1 MTISRLTLA
10 AIMVLLLGPLTLS
23 GPAVAAPVN
32 PIVAFNDFYR
42 DSKPTGYLLGGSA
55 GGQWVKPEAAAGL
68 IPGEEHYRL
77 YTLTGEV
84 GGSMAASRPK
94 AKMGRVPTRFMDA
107 GALPGGPRQPGGG
120 GRPLECHAPEAQNR
134 QPRGAGL

>member
-1 MTISRLTLA
+1 MTIIRLTLA
-10 AIMVLLLGPLTLS
+10 AIMVLLLGLS
-23 GPAVAAPVN
+23 THGGAAMAATVY

-55 GGQWVKPEAAAGL
+55 GGQWLKPEAAAGL
-68 IPGEEHYRL
+68 IPGGENYRL

-84 GGSMAASRPK
+84 GNSVGSKP
-94 AKMGRVPTRFMDA
+94 AKGEEAVCRHVIRDA
-107 GALPGGPRQPGGG
+107 NALPGRPRQPGGG
-120 GRPLECHAPEAQNR
+120 GWSLECHAPEAQNR